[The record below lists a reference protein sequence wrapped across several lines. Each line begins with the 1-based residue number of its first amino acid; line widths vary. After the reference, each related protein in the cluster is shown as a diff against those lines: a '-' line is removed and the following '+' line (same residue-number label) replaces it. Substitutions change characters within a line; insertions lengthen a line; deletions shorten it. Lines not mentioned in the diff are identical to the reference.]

1 MCQNVLDMWTI
12 GQNQLVF
19 DAWVVCKALEL
30 GKGLG
35 QLRPWM
41 NVWKDTFDEEATE
54 NMAICTV

>member
-1 MCQNVLDMWTI
+1 M
-12 GQNQLVF
+12 F